1 MSGFDR
7 RPPSPGKGAQAQI
20 QQKPVGPGKRTLVE
34 AAGDFSPMP
43 LHPVQRIDEAGSQQ
57 QPAVQ
62 RSAGT
67 RGAAAMSNDTVQQVA
82 TQGVAGAGGSL
93 PHLDRIQR
101 LFGRHDVSGVE
112 AHVGGPAAAA
122 STAIGAQ
129 AYATGN
135 HVAFAGTPS
144 LHTAAHEA
152 AHVVQQRGGVQLKG
166 GIGHEGDPYEQ
177 HADAVADAVVQGNSA
192 EALLSRY
199 AEPHLPAVTS
209 RSGVQRKVPT
219 RGDCR

>member
-34 AAGDFSPMP
+34 PAGAFSPMP
-43 LHPVQRIDEAGSQQ
+43 LHPVQRIDDAGSQQ

-122 STAIGAQ
+122 STAIGARAQ

-144 LHTAAHEA
+144 LHTA

-177 HADAVADAVVQGNSA
+177 HADAVADAVAGKQRRSASVPLRRNAPASGDTAKRRAAQGA
-192 EALLSRY
+192 HA
-199 AEPHLPAVTS
+199 
-209 RSGVQRKVPT
+209 
-219 RGDCR
+219 RGDRR